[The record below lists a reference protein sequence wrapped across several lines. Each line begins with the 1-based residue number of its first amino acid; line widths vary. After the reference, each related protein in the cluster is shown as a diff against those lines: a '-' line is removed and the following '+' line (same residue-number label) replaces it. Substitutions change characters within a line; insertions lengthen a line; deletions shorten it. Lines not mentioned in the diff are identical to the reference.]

1 MKCIDCAV
9 EKTFVK
15 VARTSLLFSL
25 WVLLTSTLVAQ
36 AQTYPSKPI
45 KLVVPFAPGGAADI
59 IGRLVADRLQQDL
72 AQPVVII
79 NKDGAGTIIGVD
91 FVAKSAPDGYTLLMG
106 NDAMAINAATA
117 RKLPYDL
124 STDLTPISLVYRGP
138 QFVLVNKASAINSL
152 ADLVKLSKDNHFLKY
167 GTSGTGSSTH
177 LNTAALCEV
186 LKIDPQHIPYRGI
199 APAISD
205 LLGGHVD
212 FVVAG
217 SASAS
222 PLIISGSA
230 KVIAILNKTRSA
242 QFPKIASSYEQGFEV
257 EAAGWYG
264 LMAPSGLSATI
275 TSKLIS
281 TMAQAAQNSAF
292 KDKLLV
298 LSGEPQTLSGHEFGD
313 YIQSEVQKFSKL
325 IKSKNI
331 LIQP

>member
-1 MKCIDCAV
+1 MKFKAPQALQLARNLVGVVLSIGM
-9 EKTFVK
+9 TF
-15 VARTSLLFSL
+15 TCHLS
-25 WVLLTSTLVAQ
+25 AQ
-36 AQTYPSKPI
+36 AQIYPSKPI

-59 IGRLVADRLQQDL
+59 IGRLVAERLQQDL
-72 AQPVVII
+72 SQPVVII

-106 NDAMAINAATA
+106 NDAMAINAASA

-124 STDLTPISLVYRGP
+124 MTDLTPVSLVYRGP
-138 QFVLVNKASAINSL
+138 QFVLVNKSSAINSL
-152 ADLVKLSKDNHFLKY
+152 SDLVKMAKDNHFLKY
-167 GTSGTGSSTH
+167 GSSGTGSSTH

-186 LKIDPQHIPYRGI
+186 LNIDPQHIPYRGI

-222 PLIISGSA
+222 PLINSGSA
-230 KVIAILNKTRSA
+230 KAIAILSKTRSGL
-242 QFPKIASSYEQGFEV
+242 FPKIPSSYEQGFEA
-257 EAAGWYG
+257 EASGWYG
-264 LMAPSGLSATI
+264 LMAPSGVNPAI

-281 TMAQAAQNSAF
+281 TMAQAGQSGSF
-292 KDKLLV
+292 KEKLLA

-331 LIQP
+331 AIQP